1 MNILQSELYHN
12 PNGDRGEIMKTVSG
26 QFLVRKYRDF
36 CVMYYCKRFESYGQ
50 AKHRLTCDGFS
61 KDRR

>member
-26 QFLVRKYRDF
+26 QFLVRKYRNF
-36 CVMYYCKRFESYGQ
+36 CVMYYCKRFASYGQ
-50 AKHRLTCDGFS
+50 AKKHLTDDGFHAD
-61 KDRR
+61 K